1 MPKRNKSR
9 TWLNITALTALT
21 WCAVLAP
28 QPPVAAQEATTRAKT
43 PDPIGVRLAARRHDG
58 LTIRSDGGVTFRV
71 GGIHQSAGP
80 GGCIRMQNATLNGIR
95 YTTHSTVWQRRSGSS
110 WQEVSGTRRSGGL
123 CGWSGLSSANGTYR
137 ALVDLTI
144 GSNRDEYYS
153 NSLTVGSGGGNPTPP
168 PPPDPT
174 PEPPPPPPATGCTPT
189 TTLLNFDGGYDVR
202 MCYVTPDGTVGQAG
216 AGVWASGKAG
226 ILWFFDRENAE
237 VLVKVLDGCSYN
249 GHRWAYVAP
258 VTTLEFNLWITAPDG
273 NRWTHSN
280 RQGVT
285 ASTKSDDRA
294 FQCSNEG
301 NDGGG
306 GDGGGGGGGG
316 SASPDLVVSSPSV
329 SNSSPGAGGS
339 FTLRATVRNQ
349 GDASSGATTLRYYRS
364 SNSTIST
371 SDTQVGTDG
380 VGALSA
386 SGSSAESISLT
397 APSSA
402 GTYYYGA
409 CVDSVS
415 GESSTGNNC
424 SQGVRVTVAGGGGGA
439 PGDALTVQL
448 TQCSGSRS
456 GSLVNV
462 TMRGT
467 IRANRRVTSVTVT
480 GYANGRLIGTRSTS
494 SISAGS
500 SWGFSISGSF
510 HDPTATRVEC
520 RAEARAS
527 VPARGQGSGRATATS
542 PVLPI
547 SQE

>member
-1 MPKRNKSR
+1 MKQARN
-9 TWLNITALTALT
+9 LVFLFLAVGAL
-21 WCAVLAP
+21 CASGPA
-28 QPPVAAQEATTRAKT
+28 AAQT
-43 PDPIGVRLAARRHDG
+43 
-58 LTIRSDGGVTFRV
+58 
-71 GGIHQSAGP
+71 
-80 GGCIRMQNATLNGIR
+80 
-95 YTTHSTVWQRRSGSS
+95 
-110 WQEVSGTRRSGGL
+110 
-123 CGWSGLSSANGTYR
+123 
-137 ALVDLTI
+137 
-144 GSNRDEYYS
+144 
-153 NSLTVGSGGGNPTPP
+153 
-168 PPPDPT
+168 
-174 PEPPPPPPATGCTPT
+174 CTPT
-189 TTLLNFDGGYDVR
+189 TTALQFDGGYKVS
-202 MCYVTPDGTVGQAG
+202 MCYRTPSGEVGQAKS
-216 AGVWASGKAG
+216 GVWASSKAG

-371 SDTQVGTDG
+371 SDTQAGTDG

-424 SQGVRVTVAGGGGGA
+424 STGVRLTVSSGSGGGSGPDLGA
-439 PGDALTVQL
+439 CRAGLVVNPGQTCSYKGHTFSVSSDGRGSIAFFNAGNSIRNTGTV
-448 TQCSGSRS
+448 
-456 GSLVNV
+456 
-462 TMRGT
+462 
-467 IRANRRVTSVTVT
+467 
-480 GYANGRLIGTRSTS
+480 NGVRWNFHASKN
-494 SISAGS
+494 AGS
-500 SWGFSISGSF
+500 NSWTI
-510 HDPTATRVEC
+510 HTA
-520 RAEARAS
+520 S
-527 VPARGQGSGRATATS
+527 
-542 PVLPI
+542 
-547 SQE
+547 

>member
-424 SQGVRVTVAGGGGGA
+424 SQGVRITVAGGGGT
-439 PGDALTVQL
+439 PGDAFSVPGGLSCNGNEITPGTWSASISGTV
-448 TQCSGSRS
+448 
-456 GSLVNV
+456 
-462 TMRGT
+462 
-467 IRANRRVTSVTVT
+467 RANVSARDVTVT
-480 GYANGRLIGTRSTS
+480 GFLNPGKRRLGSRFLGGFAPNQTKNFNIVGTVSGAAPTRCEIEVRGTRGNAASKVLRL
-494 SISAGS
+494 SA
-500 SWGFSISGSF
+500 
-510 HDPTATRVEC
+510 PLEREE
-520 RAEARAS
+520 RER
-527 VPARGQGSGRATATS
+527 
-542 PVLPI
+542 
-547 SQE
+547 